1 MSKKNCLI
9 LIAACLFL
17 NFVQGYAQQVAIPV
31 LSYTFN
37 QPSDASGHHA
47 VSLEGG
53 ASLVKLSD
61 GNHSLFTGPD
71 CGYAD
76 LGSSVGETVLG
87 ALNGDYSIHIDVC
100 AGATNSLSRFCWAF
114 AFANGTGR
122 YIGLVNAAGNG
133 NWYYEIKN
141 GTASQANSRQG
152 ISPESWHSVTVVQSG
167 STCTIYVDGVVCGTS
182 DISLRP
188 ADIAASVSQCWLG
201 RSPFSGDAYMTNTL
215 IDNFQVFDT
224 ALSPDDVA
232 ALYSQRPTSA
242 DIAYSD
248 AEKIAIARKE
258 LYAALGVRYIHNR
271 IVLPTSYSQG
281 TVAWTYTE
289 VQGGCLDFTDNV
301 FTVNRRSSEAVQ
313 VGTLQGKITIS
324 GQAHPLFEEP
334 LPVVVAPDDNAV
346 GYLYCHMPDR
356 VPQPGGATLVSQ
368 TITYALGKAED
379 GGLRYNELNEG
390 NSIIDGIGTTLPW
403 CRDAFLAK
411 DTLRKCYYIVTT
423 DLYGSQNN
431 GTSMLGNYSIG
442 MFRSFDL
449 INWTYHRCDLK
460 QYLRK
465 NPPTDIY
472 DNSGTRLLTANKVSR
487 VWAPQ
492 IIMVDGDAYIYYAV
506 GNTDNGDCDHFY
518 ISKAN
523 AEFSDIES
531 FQMLYGPN
539 KVNNILDADI
549 VYLPTD
555 QLYHMSYRD
564 YEADDIRDITCAD
577 LLHPVW
583 STTPITTF
591 TDGRG
596 FEASS
601 VFRRINDDVW
611 NVGNVNYSSNRGFHF
626 HTADGL
632 LRNLQPA
639 PALSGNLS
647 PQHGSF
653 VMVSQTEW
661 NVLQGWSDLKGL
673 IKRAKTLLARKAN
686 SSVRALVTQCE
697 RDITTD
703 RGAATD
709 LETLAATI
717 AADVEALRNALAE
730 AYPVLSAE
738 EINTM
743 TVGANE
749 INITNAFFASNA
761 DGWTSTPMPAV
772 REGVAE
778 FFAAGIDFSASL
790 SQTLTGLP
798 QGDYLVTCQVFERNG
813 HNDACGHSYAV
824 GSENLHFSLFANTS
838 EVPVPSLYSHA
849 YDGSDALY
857 GYVNGMAGASR
868 LFSQSYDNYL
878 CGVVAH
884 VTANGRLTF
893 GLRSDTHT
901 VHTSDWCCF
910 DNFHVYRLTQST
922 SVQSPISD
930 HSSPSHLYTIDGR
943 RKEMLQKGINII
955 VSANGSVQKTFCL
968 SSGSHM
974 Q

>member
-1 MSKKNCLI
+1 MRKKSRILLIVICL
-9 LIAACLFL
+9 LLTFAQA
-17 NFVQGYAQQVAIPV
+17 YAQQVANPV

-37 QPSDASGHHA
+37 QPSDDSGRYTI
-47 VSLEGG
+47 SMEGN
-53 ASLVKLSD
+53 ASLVELTD
-61 GNHSLFTGPD
+61 GNHSLFTGSD
-71 CGYAD
+71 RGYAD
-76 LGSSVGETVLG
+76 LGSSVGEAVLG
-87 ALNGDYSIHIDVC
+87 ALTGDYSIHVDVC
-100 AGATNSLSRFCWAF
+100 VGATNSLSRFCWAF
-114 AFANGTGR
+114 AFANGTGQ

-141 GTASQANSRQG
+141 GSASQANSRQG

-167 STCTIYVDGVVCGTS
+167 GTCTIYVDGVVRGTS
-182 DISLRP
+182 AISLRP

-201 RSPFSGDAYMTNTL
+201 RSPFSGDAFMTNTL

-224 ALSPDDVA
+224 ALSPDEIA
-232 ALYSQRPTSA
+232 ALYSQRPTSVE
-242 DIAYSD
+242 IAYSD
-248 AEKIAIARKE
+248 TEKIAMARKE
-258 LYAALGVRYIHNR
+258 LQSVLSVRYIHNK
-271 IVLPTSYSQG
+271 IKLPASCSQG
-281 TVAWTYTE
+281 AVTWTYTE
-289 VQGGCLDFTDNV
+289 AQSGYLNFMDNV
-301 FTVNRRSSEAVQ
+301 FTVNRRDGGAVQ
-313 VGTLQGKITIS
+313 VGTLQGHISIS
-324 GQAHPLFEEP
+324 GQTYQLFEEP

-465 NPPTDIY
+465 NPPTDIF

-523 AEFSDIES
+523 AEFSGIES

-639 PALSGNLS
+639 PTLSGNLS

-661 NVLQGWSDLKGL
+661 DVLQGWSDLKGL

-838 EVPVPSLYSHA
+838 EVSVRSMYSQA

-910 DNFHVYRLTQST
+910 DNFHVYQLTQST
-922 SVQSPISD
+922 SAQSPTSD
-930 HSSPSHLYTIDGR
+930 ISSPSQIYTIDGR
-943 RKEMLQKGINII
+943 RTDTLQKGINII

-968 SSGSHM
+968 SNDSHM